1 MGCGN
6 ETYDKQKYI
15 YLIRVGMRVRCPNE
29 SNKYKT
35 MGMLT
40 VN

>member
-6 ETYDKQKYI
+6 ETYDKQKSI
-15 YLIRVGMRVRCPNE
+15 YLIRVEMRVRCPNE

-35 MGMLT
+35 MGRLT